1 MIGIYYIGIQI
12 YYFLILS
19 ASLFNPKARLW
30 IKGRKKLFKR
40 IASQI
45 NPGEKTVWFH
55 CASLGE
61 FEQGRPLIEAFKKN
75 YPEYK
80 ILLTFYSPSG
90 YEIRKNYEHADYIF
104 YLPLD
109 TPGNASK
116 FLDIVSPELIF
127 FIKYEFWYF
136 FLVEINKRKIP
147 LYLVSGIFRKEQRFF
162 KPYGKRSKRMLGC
175 FNHFFVQNQQ
185 SKKLLHSINLS
196 NVTVTGDTRF
206 DRVYTIAKES
216 KNLALI
222 DKFKN
227 NEEILIAGSS
237 WKPDEEIIIKYF
249 NQTSH
254 QFKLIVAPHEVH
266 SENIDRIVNL
276 FGANKNVV
284 KYSEANIDHIENA
297 DVLIIDC
304 IGLLSSLYKYGEIA
318 FIGGGFGKGIHNIL
332 EAATFG
338 LPIIFGPNYQKF
350 QEAVDLIQLGGA
362 VCIHNYQDMENIL
375 NQLFNDKA
383 LLKKKGQIAAEFVEQ
398 KRGATNKILNKII
411 EVLKKY

>member
-109 TPGNASK
+109 TPGNASE

-338 LPIIFGPNYQKF
+338 LPIIVGPNYQKF

-362 VCIHNYQDMENIL
+362 TCVHNYQDIENIL
-375 NQLFNDKA
+375 NQLFNDQA
-383 LLKKKGQIAAEFVEQ
+383 ILGKKGQIAAEFVEQ
-398 KRGATNKILNKII
+398 KRGATDKILNTI
-411 EVLKKY
+411 EIQNF